1 VIEEDKAASLDFEA
15 LRYAIESADSDLLLA
30 FYAEDAQLRVQNA
43 ALPEGGAFELKGRP
57 QIGRYLEAICEQE
70 VDCSVQSGALL
81 DERSIVFVE
90 ALRYPDGG
98 AVTVQ
103 TMLEVAGGLIV
114 RQIDSVRS
122 APSEE
127 TTGGGR

>member
-15 LRYAIESADSDLLLA
+15 LRYAIESADPDLLLA

-70 VDCSVQSGALL
+70 VDCSVQSGALF

-114 RQIDSVRS
+114 RQLDSVRS